1 MGRTISFGVHQ
12 MKVKPR
18 PLVGTKTFIKET
30 QREMRNQEWSD
41 QVGAPIIEAL
51 RDNERVRAYEK
62 SWDSIL
68 NSQPARTP

>member
-1 MGRTISFGVHQ
+1 MGRTVSFGVHQ

-41 QVGAPIIEAL
+41 GTGALIVEAL
-51 RDNERVRAYEK
+51 RNNYLEAKGLKPRGG
-62 SWDSIL
+62 
-68 NSQPARTP
+68 